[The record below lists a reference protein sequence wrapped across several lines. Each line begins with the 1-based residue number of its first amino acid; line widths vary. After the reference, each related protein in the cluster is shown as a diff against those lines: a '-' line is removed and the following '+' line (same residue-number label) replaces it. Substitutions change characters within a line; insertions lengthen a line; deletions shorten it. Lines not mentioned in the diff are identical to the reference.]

1 MSLPNATEFSLTRYV
16 KKISAADP
24 RGGWLSRTGGRRC
37 WRGGETGS
45 EIWERGPAVVAGLGQ
60 MLGAVEEEP
69 GWKLG
74 ALGLSRRRGGR
85 DLRPAL
91 TAAFMACTQ

>member
-1 MSLPNATEFSLTRYV
+1 
-16 KKISAADP
+16 
-24 RGGWLSRTGGRRC
+24 
-37 WRGGETGS
+37 
-45 EIWERGPAVVAGLGQ
+45 VVAGLGQ
-60 MLGAVEEEP
+60 MLGAVEEES

-85 DLRPAL
+85 DRRPAL